1 MRLKSRTR
9 SITIQHFSFLAN
21 AEGARGAMPATKRAL
36 FQRKYR
42 QNKFAALGARSSA
55 IHLYALSLA
64 GDLIKAAFYRTL

>member
-1 MRLKSRTR
+1 
-9 SITIQHFSFLAN
+9 
-21 AEGARGAMPATKRAL
+21 MPAQPTAL

-64 GDLIKAAFYRTL
+64 AAI